1 MALATRQ
8 RRPGLPSDLPSSP
21 TYTKFNKKSVARSD
35 GGDAPEDDRAPSAAV
50 DTNSVHHALASG
62 LQNAVLEI
70 LPRKE
75 FDLSDVTML
84 YGSPIVVIDE
94 ELRRRIW
101 TLEEENEL
109 LKSEVKA
116 RKNLDKEFEFELEV
130 GTVLDMDSIPSVAGV
145 SQQRVAVCS
154 VKDTISNNLGQTII
168 KGPVI
173 RQVEPQGSF
182 SHLPKSYSEEIND
195 LRGQKVIL
203 GLGVRT

>member
-1 MALATRQ
+1 MKG
-8 RRPGLPSDLPSSP
+8 PDGPED
-21 TYTKFNKKSVARSD
+21 FNK
-35 GGDAPEDDRAPSAAV
+35 
-50 DTNSVHHALASG
+50 
-62 LQNAVLEI
+62 
-70 LPRKE
+70 
-75 FDLSDVTML
+75 L
-84 YGSPIVVIDE
+84 YGPWLKANSPLKFGQGRSRGEGFQSSDRNRWGGQSGVSNEKAKGGGTTQIGDRNLSTDRE
-94 ELRRRIW
+94 NSRIQ
-101 TLEEENEL
+101 
-109 LKSEVKA
+109 VKA
-116 RKNLDKEFEFELEV
+116 RKNLDKEFELEV